1 MPDLLGAFPQRGAGL
16 DKERYDKRVSFRGDQ
31 VIERVLIAGAGGQ
44 GIMLLGKVLAEAA
57 LLEDKFVTWLPAY
70 GPEVRGGAAHCMV
83 TISDDEIGSPY
94 INKADTL
101 IIMNQMSLDKFKS
114 RISGN
119 GLMVINSSLAQP
131 DKDTKIKTALGKFT
145 DAAIGLGN
153 IKVANMA
160 ALGSYLA
167 NKKIIALENVEK
179 VIKKMAPKDKPELI
193 RINLA
198 ALKKGTEL

>member
-1 MPDLLGAFPQRGAGL
+1 M
-16 DKERYDKRVSFRGDQ
+16 
-31 VIERVLIAGAGGQ
+31 IERVLIAGAGGQ
-44 GIMLLGKVLAEAA
+44 GIMLLGKVLAETA

-94 INKADTL
+94 IDKADTL
-101 IIMNQMSLDKFKS
+101 IIMNQMSLNKFKS
-114 RISGN
+114 RINYN
-119 GLMVINSSLAQP
+119 GLMCINSSLARP
-131 DKDTKIKTALGKFT
+131 DKDSKVKTVAGRFT
-145 DAAIGLGN
+145 DIALGLGN

-167 NKKIIALENVEK
+167 NKNTVRKENIIK

-193 RINLA
+193 EVNLA
-198 ALKKGTEL
+198 ALKKGMES